1 MAMSRLAV
9 AQPSFA
15 ESFSADWQSLHAEA
29 PFTIGAGQVHY
40 LTTLAVGLD
49 DDIVALLL
57 LKKLKLARVVE
68 PANLPATTVGM
79 NSYVHYSF
87 GGELGFGQ
95 LVHPSVDSAEYA
107 MSVGS
112 LLGAGLIGLEAGQT
126 IEWPDSDFR
135 LRTLHVLHVGNPAWA
150 ANAPAAVSR
159 P

>member
-29 PFTIGAGQVHY
+29 PFTISAGQVHY
-40 LTTLAVGLD
+40 LATLAVSLD
-49 DDIVALLL
+49 DDMVALLL

-68 PANLPATTVGM
+68 PADLPATTVGM
-79 NSYVHYSF
+79 NSYVQYSF
-87 GGELGFGQ
+87 AGEPAFGQ
-95 LVHPSVDSAEYA
+95 LVHPSVHAPDYGT
-107 MSVGS
+107 SVGS

-126 IEWPDSDFR
+126 IEWPDSNFG
-135 LRTLHVLHVGNPAWA
+135 LRKLHVLHVGNPGW
-150 ANAPAAVSR
+150 ANAPAAVSG